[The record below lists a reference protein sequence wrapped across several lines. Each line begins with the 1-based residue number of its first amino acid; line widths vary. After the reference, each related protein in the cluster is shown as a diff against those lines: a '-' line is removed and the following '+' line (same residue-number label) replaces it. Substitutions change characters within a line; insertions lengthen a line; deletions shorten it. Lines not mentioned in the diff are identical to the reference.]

1 VADTDALRIEFSL
14 RGLDGVIVAAL
25 TVNTDP
31 ASLGYSLLFEGESLD
46 AARGFPVCRAS
57 VAYPANGYAAMFGWT
72 QMVRSTDGAGHD
84 FEMDP
89 IAIYRDVST
98 PFAWFGFLPE
108 LFDAPSRGERYDMDW
123 EAHSFLCVSPDAVLT
138 PRVQAVAGFRWG
150 FSISN
155 ADITFAE
162 PAVLDAGT
170 WDSHLL
176 LLRSSYPEWTFDAG
190 FVT

>member
-1 VADTDALRIEFSL
+1 M
-14 RGLDGVIVAAL
+14 GLTANA
-25 TVNTDP
+25 DP
-31 ASLGYSLLFEGESLD
+31 ASLGYSLLFDGQSAES
-46 AARGFPVCRAS
+46 AKGFPVCRAS
-57 VAYPANGYAAMFGWT
+57 VAYPADGYAAMFGWT
-72 QMVRSTDGAGHD
+72 QMVRSTDSVEPD

-108 LFDAPSRGERYDMDW
+108 LFDAPSRDERHDMDW

-150 FSISN
+150 FSIRD
-155 ADITFAE
+155 ADITFAR
-162 PAVLDAGT
+162 PAVLDSAM
-170 WDSHLL
+170 WDNHLA
-176 LLRSSYPEWTFDAG
+176 LLRSSHPRWTFDAG